1 MSDQELRALERA
13 AAADPARTLAYAQAL
28 DRAGRGDE
36 GWLALCKALEDPASR
51 AELAA
56 RPAWTHWSGPGSTR
70 ALDAPPMRRAPRVRW
85 TANVQA
91 TRPRL
96 LASGLGVVTSGPRV
110 ERDAS
115 EGHELLDPRSGAER
129 ARGSA
134 VAAWLDGE
142 ALVCVLKGR
151 VVPTPS
157 LYVQP
162 MVPSGRGAVAPASGP
177 LPRLALPCLFR
188 LDLGPQA
195 GPPGLLRDGRP
206 LPVPEELQGRSP
218 KGPLIVGA
226 HGRALTWTPPG
237 PMPAG
242 GHEPLIDAQLVA
254 DQLYITR
261 QTQRRDGARVL
272 VHDLE
277 LRPRWRR
284 DGTLFAAN
292 AQGAL
297 VLDHT
302 TGDERLVGLDRDGKE
317 RWAKHDLRPRALGR
331 DVVVAL
337 VTDDGQPVGER
348 EPELVLL
355 DRATGERRASL
366 GILEDAWA
374 APPIVVVR
382 DQVLVCKGGAI
393 TARALDGQTVWR
405 VDAAA
410 LAEVPRG
417 QITDLAPL
425 PGALAVGLS
434 NDHGAPGRVLCLE
447 EGA

>member
-1 MSDQELRALERA
+1 MSDQELRVLERA
-13 AAADPARTLAYAQAL
+13 AAADPARTLDYARAL
-28 DRAGRGDE
+28 ERAGRADE
-36 GWLALCKALEDPASR
+36 GWLALCKHLEDPAAR
-51 AELAA
+51 AELAS

-70 ALDAPPMRRAPRVRW
+70 ALDVPPMRAPRVRW
-85 TANVQA
+85 TASVQA

-96 LASGLGVVTSGPRV
+96 LASGLGVVSSGPHV
-110 ERDAS
+110 ARDES
-115 EGHELLDPRSGAER
+115 EGHELLDPRTGLER
-129 ARGSA
+129 ARGPA

-142 ALVCVLKGR
+142 QLVCVLKGR
-151 VVPTPS
+151 VVPAPS
-157 LYVQP
+157 LFVQP
-162 MVPSGRGAVAPASGP
+162 MVPVARGALGPANGAIP
-177 LPRLALPCLFR
+177 ALALPCLFR
-188 LDLGPQA
+188 LQL
-195 GPPGLLRDGRP
+195 GPPGLLGDGRP

-226 HGRALTWTPPG
+226 GGRALTWSSPG

-254 DQLYITR
+254 DRLFITR

-277 LRPRWRR
+277 LRPLWRR
-284 DGTLFAAN
+284 DGTLFAAD
-292 AQGAL
+292 AAGAL

-302 TGDERLVGLDRDGKE
+302 RGDERLVCLDRDGKE
-317 RWAKHDLRPRALGR
+317 RWTAHDLRPRALGR
-331 DVVVAL
+331 DVVVAM

-348 EPELVLL
+348 EPALVLL
-355 DRATGERRASL
+355 DRATGARRASL

-382 DQVLVCKGGAI
+382 DQVLVVKGGAI
-393 TARALDGQTVWR
+393 TARALDGATLWR
-405 VDAAA
+405 LDAAEA
-410 LAEVPRG
+410 AQVARG

-434 NDHGAPGRVLCLE
+434 NHHGGPGRVLCLE